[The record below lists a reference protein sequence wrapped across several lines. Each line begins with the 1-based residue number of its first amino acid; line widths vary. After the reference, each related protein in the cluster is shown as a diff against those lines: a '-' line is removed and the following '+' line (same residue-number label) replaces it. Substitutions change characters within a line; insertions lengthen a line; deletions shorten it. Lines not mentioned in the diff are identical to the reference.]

1 MSTFVYGVF
10 SETTDFSNALSSLK
24 SEGMDDVVIVK
35 NTVNAVYKSA
45 TLHDNLKKHFI
56 TAGSVGAI
64 IGGLAGVVASPTV
77 PYTDSFQLI
86 TPIMAMVS
94 GAVVC
99 GYFALWTCGFLHW
112 IDRPIM
118 EHEVFEGEISNGS
131 MLLGVTVQSEDEKR
145 KAVDCFIKT
154 GAVELIVRSESIGA
168 LAAGDEIQVIDKVRT
183 ENVALAA

>member
-10 SETTDFSNALSSLK
+10 SSSADFSNALASLK
-24 SEGMDDVVIVK
+24 SEGMNEVVIVK
-35 NTVNAVYKSA
+35 NTANSAYKSA
-45 TLHDNLKKHFI
+45 ALHDNLKKHFI
-56 TAGSVGAI
+56 TAGSVGAV

-77 PYTDSFQLI
+77 PFTDTFQLI

-112 IDRPIM
+112 IDRPIL
-118 EHEVFEGEISNGS
+118 EHEVFEGEIINGS
-131 MLLGVTVQSEDEKR
+131 MLLGVTVESDDEKR
-145 KAVDCFIKT
+145 KAIDCFIST
-154 GAVELIVRSESIGA
+154 GAVELIVRSASIGA
-168 LAAGDEIQVIDKVRT
+168 LGTNDAVPTIEPVRT

>member
-1 MSTFVYGVF
+1 MNTFVYGVF
-10 SETTDFSNALSSLK
+10 SQTSDFSNALSLLK
-24 SEGMDDVVIVK
+24 SDGMNDVVIVK
-35 NTVNAVYKSA
+35 NTVNSAYKSA
-45 TLHDNLKKHFI
+45 SLHNNLKKHFI

-77 PYTDSFQLI
+77 PFTDSFQLI

-118 EHEVFEGEISNGS
+118 EHEVFEGDISNGS
-131 MLLGVTVQSEDEKR
+131 MLLGVTVESDDEKR
-145 KAVDCFIKT
+145 KAIDCFIKA

-168 LAAGDEIQVIDKVRT
+168 LTTGQEVQVVDQVRSET
-183 ENVALAA
+183 VALAA